1 MDYQLRKIKSIDLGK
16 VCKILSKIGIK
27 EIADGINNANI
38 PKLKEGV
45 EPNEEEAVN
54 AGIQVA
60 AACGDVVLRN
70 MDKCIDEILDY
81 LEDLSG
87 IEKEIINDDPVMM
100 MEMVIDYFKKE
111 EFKDFSRV
119 VSKFMHK
126 KIM

>member
-1 MDYQLRKIKSIDLGK
+1 MDYQLRKIKSTDLGK

-27 EIADGINNANI
+27 EIADGISNANI

-45 EPNEEEAVN
+45 EPNEDQAVN

-81 LEDLSG
+81 LVELSG

-119 VSKFMHK
+119 VSKFMRK

>member
-1 MDYQLRKIKSIDLGK
+1 MDYQLRKIKSTDLGK

-27 EIADGINNANI
+27 EIVDGVNNVNI

-119 VSKFMHK
+119 VSKFMRK

>member
-1 MDYQLRKIKSIDLGK
+1 MDYKLRKIKSADLGK
-16 VCKILSKIGIK
+16 VCKILSRIGIK
-27 EIADGINNANI
+27 EIADGIRNTNI

-45 EPNEEEAVN
+45 EPNEEQVVN

-87 IEKEIINDDPVMM
+87 IEKEIINDNPVMM

-119 VSKFMHK
+119 VSKFMRK

>member
-1 MDYQLRKIKSIDLGK
+1 MDYQLRKIKSTDLGK

-27 EIADGINNANI
+27 EIANGISNANI

-45 EPNEEEAVN
+45 EPNEEQTVN

-87 IEKEIINDDPVMM
+87 IEKETINDDPVMM

-119 VSKFMHK
+119 VSKFMRK

>member
-1 MDYQLRKIKSIDLGK
+1 MDYQLRKIKSTDLGK

-27 EIADGINNANI
+27 EIVDGVNNVNI

-45 EPNEEEAVN
+45 EPNEEQAVN
-54 AGIQVA
+54 AGVQVA
-60 AACGDVVLRN
+60 AACGDVILRN

-81 LEDLSG
+81 LEELSG

-119 VSKFMHK
+119 VSKFMRK